1 MSSYINF
8 YVEKNNVYIPIGSY
22 SRNNPM
28 YRCGESFTPY
38 EGGRILDHDV
48 FGWFEEEFEEE
59 IKDLKNSIERY
70 NKENELIKDIS
81 GATLN
86 EKLERITEN
95 EAFIEEC
102 KEELDL
108 CEAQLNHLRFLYN
121 INDDYD
127 KITVWV
133 GIEWDP
139 NYKEEEN

>member
-8 YVEKNNVYIPIGSY
+8 YVERNNVYIPVGDY

-28 YRCGESFTPY
+28 YRCGENFIPY

-48 FGWFEEEFEEE
+48 FGRFEEEFEEE

-95 EAFIEEC
+95 ESFIEEC

-127 KITVWV
+127 KVTVWV

>member
-8 YVEKNNVYIPIGSY
+8 YVERNNVYIPVGDY

-28 YRCGESFTPY
+28 YRCGESFVPY

-48 FGWFEEEFEEE
+48 FEWFEGEFEEE

-95 EAFIEEC
+95 
-102 KEELDL
+102 
-108 CEAQLNHLRFLYN
+108 
-121 INDDYD
+121 
-127 KITVWV
+127 V
-133 GIEWDP
+133 
-139 NYKEEEN
+139 

>member
-28 YRCGESFTPY
+28 YRCGGNFTPY

-127 KITVWV
+127 KVTVWV
-133 GIEWDP
+133 GIEWNP